1 MYILC
6 LHVVSLCFVLQKVR
20 PLTSFKRACSLLLR
34 IVVKRLN
41 FTLEFLRQFLVFYPI
56 VVSQVAFVLGLKA
69 APLLFTVETEAFVLH
84 LDVQVHVSNCA
95 GTEVT
100 PVTRVFDAQV
110 LNCHVCR
117 QTLLRCECPTAMRTE
132 LPESLV
138 YYLANDIVNV
148 VNVTI

>member
-1 MYILC
+1 M
-6 LHVVSLCFVLQKVR
+6 
-20 PLTSFKRACSLLLR
+20 
-34 IVVKRLN
+34 
-41 FTLEFLRQFLVFYPI
+41 FYPI
-56 VVSQVAFVLGLKA
+56 VVSEVAFVLGLKA

-100 PVTRVFDAQV
+100 PVTWVFDAQV

>member
-1 MYILC
+1 MI
-6 LHVVSLCFVLQKVR
+6 
-20 PLTSFKRACSLLLR
+20 
-34 IVVKRLN
+34 
-41 FTLEFLRQFLVFYPI
+41 
-56 VVSQVAFVLGLKA
+56 SQVAFVLGLKA

-100 PVTRVFDAQV
+100 PVTWVFDAQV